1 MSPRLSLLRLW
12 LDVYHLAWKETG
24 DEGGQAE
31 REVMRM
37 VRKGDRRSFASE
49 GWLRYWEN
57 KVKGG
62 D

>member
-1 MSPRLSLLRLW
+1 
-12 LDVYHLAWKETG
+12 VYHLAWKETG